1 MVVLNPLIKF
11 MSSSKNSPPP
21 IVYIAGVLALG
32 AIAYSVF
39 SDRAAK
45 LPASI
50 DNNNSDRPNSQPQV
64 AFDSPRAVPAG
75 TILKIGG
82 STSLAQVNQSLKISF
97 ERKFPGV
104 RAIPQASS
112 SSQGLTDLAAGSI
125 DLTGISRALTA
136 AEKGQ
141 GLVSVPIVSQ
151 DKIAIVIGSN
161 NNLRTGLTSDQV
173 AKIFTG
179 EVNNWSQVGGKDL
192 PIRPIL
198 RPANSGTHQSFQQV
212 GLQGKNFGSGGK
224 FKVLDRDATTPLL
237 QALGTD
243 GIGYATF
250 AQVANQSTVRS
261 IAIDGIAPEAD
272 NYPYKRTLAYVYK
285 GQPNDAVKAFLGF
298 ATSSEGQQSI
308 ARSARNR

>member
-1 MVVLNPLIKF
+1 
-11 MSSSKNSPPP
+11 MSSSNSPPP
-21 IVYIAGVLALG
+21 IVYIAGALALG

-39 SDRAAK
+39 GDRAAK
-45 LPASI
+45 LPVSS
-50 DNNNSDRPNSQPQV
+50 DNNNSDRPNSQPKV
-64 AFDSPRAVPAG
+64 AFDSPNAVPAG

-82 STSLAQVNQSLKISF
+82 STSLAQVNQALKISF
-97 ERKFPGV
+97 EKKFPGV
-104 RAIPQASS
+104 RAIPQTSS

-125 DLTGISRALTA
+125 DLTGISRALTT
-136 AEKGQ
+136 AEKSQ

-151 DKIAIVIGSN
+151 DKIAIVIGN
-161 NNLRTGLTSDQV
+161 NNDLRTGLTSDQV
-173 AKIFTG
+173 TKIFTG
-179 EVNNWSQVGGKDL
+179 ELTNWSQVGSKDL

-198 RPANSGTHQSFQQV
+198 RPANSGTHQSFQEV

-224 FKVLDRDATTPLL
+224 FKILDRDATTPLL

-308 ARSARNR
+308 ARPARDR